1 MENEM
6 DLSIARFIREQRER
20 EEQEERERL
29 RKQYDPRERITYTL
43 EEMIE
48 GIRSGR
54 QYLYT
59 LLLEFEPKDLLEGR
73 LTVPFIKN
81 FYDVEQN
88 EAGMI
93 LLASNARKVVFNVSD
108 APCTKVKMPL
118 NKWIEQTKEAMK
130 DMHIYIK
137 PGKKAVVGNM
147 EYFCYTATTYRG
159 RLFNIVY
166 RLKKG
171 GRIYAGNL
179 NCPEE
184 EQKGMGL
191 LLEAMVH
198 VIEEMNR

>member
-43 EEMIE
+43 EEMME

-147 EYFCYTATTYRG
+147 EYFCYTAPTSRG
-159 RLFNIVY
+159 RLFNIVF

-171 GRIYAGNL
+171 GRIYL
-179 NCPEE
+179 F
-184 EQKGMGL
+184 
-191 LLEAMVH
+191 
-198 VIEEMNR
+198 

>member
-6 DLSIARFIREQRER
+6 DLSIARFIREQR
-20 EEQEERERL
+20 ERERL

-93 LLASNARKVVFNVSD
+93 LLA
-108 APCTKVKMPL
+108 
-118 NKWIEQTKEAMK
+118 
-130 DMHIYIK
+130 MH
-137 PGKKAVVGNM
+137 A
-147 EYFCYTATTYRG
+147 
-159 RLFNIVY
+159 RLFLMY
-166 RLKKG
+166 LMHL
-171 GRIYAGNL
+171 A
-179 NCPEE
+179 
-184 EQKGMGL
+184 QK
-191 LLEAMVH
+191 
-198 VIEEMNR
+198 